1 MKRLSPSF
9 LLFLVFLDLKQIE
22 YITKKNKRNED

>member
-9 LLFLVFLDLKQIE
+9 LLILDLKQIE
-22 YITKKNKRNED
+22 SITKKNKRNED